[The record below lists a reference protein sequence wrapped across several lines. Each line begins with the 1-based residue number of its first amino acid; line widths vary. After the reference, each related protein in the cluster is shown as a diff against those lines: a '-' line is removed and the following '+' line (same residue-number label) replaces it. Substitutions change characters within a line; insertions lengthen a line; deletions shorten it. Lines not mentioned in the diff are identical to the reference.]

1 VVRLRAGLHP
11 AQPSV
16 RALGN
21 IRRRHQQCGGEA
33 GGRVPAENDLRQRV
47 RCRIR
52 LRDILP
58 EHPRHTLLPEP
69 SEAEVLAEVP
79 PLRLVVQGARQR
91 GEVAELHCGGAAVH
105 GHEGASRQ

>member
-11 AQPSV
+11 AQPSL

-21 IRRRHQQCGGEA
+21 IGRRHQQRGGEA
-33 GGRVPAENDLRQRV
+33 GGRVPAANDLRQRA
-47 RCRIR
+47 RGRIR
-52 LRDILP
+52 LRHILP

-79 PLRLVVQGARQR
+79 PIRLVLQAARQR
-91 GEVAELHCGGAAVH
+91 GEAAELHCGGAAVH
-105 GHEGASRQ
+105 GH